1 MLRNNGRHNFRSPY
15 GVQPSLIL
23 DFAGTGTLDS
33 RITFTRSTTARYYNS
48 SGILTTAAINEAR
61 FDYNPSTL
69 APLGLLIEQS
79 STNLLLQSQ
88 TFDNAYWTKA
98 NTTISADATTAPDGT
113 QTGDALIESISL
125 SAHQIYR
132 VSLGTANTYTFT
144 MYAQPKGRTQ
154 IQIEQESGG
163 NSRFTLTG
171 NGTALALGANTVSI
185 ANVGNGWY
193 RCSTTFTTTAAFG
206 IYIGLYNGGISYLGD
221 GTSGAYIWGAQLET
235 LAFPTSYIP
244 TTTAQVTRGSDN
256 PSMIGSDFTSW
267 WNSSQGT
274 FYISATYQSYL
285 ATRVSRPYLLFLI
298 DSGFN
303 RLSIRGVGDGGAGNP
318 SSGII
323 GNNSSNKTLNS
334 PSISALEKLTLS
346 YSNVDSYL
354 YNNGIASANNP
365 GLNFIYGGQT
375 TLYLGSNNTTNQFGG
390 WLSKIA
396 FYPQALTSAQLIA
409 LTT

>member
-125 SAHQIYR
+125 STHQIYR
-132 VSLGTANTYTFT
+132 VSVGTANTYTFT
-144 MYAQPKGRTQ
+144 MYAQAKGRTQ